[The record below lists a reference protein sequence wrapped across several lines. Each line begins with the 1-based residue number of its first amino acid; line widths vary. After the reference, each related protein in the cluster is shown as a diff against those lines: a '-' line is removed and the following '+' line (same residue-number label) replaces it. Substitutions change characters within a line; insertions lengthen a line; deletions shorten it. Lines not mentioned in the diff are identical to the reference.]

1 MACLDTKKKTTYRST
16 IDDVCYVTNTEK
28 VKDEKIAKDPDK
40 KDLIEAP
47 MVAFAFDFNTQKV
60 IVAKLD
66 VENYKLC
73 VGPMDIAQLK
83 GLPMDK
89 ALEMGEKDEFTG
101 NVMNGTMGYLENQ
114 GIEWKET
121 WAKVKWSGIWK

>member
-47 MVAFAFDFNTQKV
+47 MVAFAFDLTTKKV

-66 VENYKLC
+66 VQNSKLC
-73 VGPMDIAQLK
+73 VGPMDITELK
-83 GLPMDK
+83 GLSMSK
-89 ALEMGEKDEFTG
+89 ALEIGEKNEFAG
-101 NVMNGTMGYLENQ
+101 NVMKGTMWYLENH

-121 WAKVKWSGIWK
+121 WAKVNWSGVWK